1 MKKFKFFLLVLGV
14 LGLAS
19 CAGDKEP
26 TKPQAS
32 NLSSIEADPEI
43 LVNGQWVEF
52 EVEETTMPTPGYRD
66 QRVFW
71 YVNNNQILPDSYS
84 KDGNEYK
91 TWAKLDGSCTEVNVK
106 VEIVYYYTSE
116 EVRAVKE
123 QVFSVQQPDVHQFL
137 WGNSKDVV
145 EKNLGKAILEED
157 NSLVYLLNSQNW
169 SQFSSG
175 KEVTA
180 VYDFNSAE
188 KLIKVSEGFK
198 ESIDNAT
205 DVTYQKLVYNYVAA
219 YNDLSKKYGMPEI
232 GGEWLSQP
240 TNEEIDAVDKV
251 LNDYKNSSKE
261 LRTIVGKLIA
271 DGKLELITTSNG
283 NTNTKVEL
291 SVYLNNSGAPFYMMV
306 FTPNN

>member
-1 MKKFKFFLLVLGV
+1 MKKLNLISLVLAV
-14 LGLAS
+14 LSLAS
-19 CAGDKEP
+19 CVNDKEP

-52 EVEETTMPTPGYRD
+52 EVEETTMPTPGYRN

-71 YVNNNQILPDSYS
+71 YVNNNQILSDNYS

-91 TWAKLDGSCTEVNVK
+91 TWAKLDKSCTEANVK
-106 VEIVYYYTSE
+106 VEIVYYYASE

-123 QVFSVQQPDVHQFL
+123 QVFSVQQPDVHQFI
-137 WGNSKDVV
+137 WGNSKEVV
-145 EKNLGKAILEED
+145 EENLGKAVHEEG
-157 NSLVYLLNSQNW
+157 NSLVYLLNSKSW
-169 SQFSSG
+169 TSSSSG

-180 VYDFNSAE
+180 IYNFDSAE
-188 KLIKVSEGFK
+188 KLIKVSEGFT

-205 DVTYQKLVYNYVAA
+205 DVTYQKLVYNYVVA
-219 YNDLSKKYGMPEI
+219 YNKLSNEFGMPEI

-240 TNEEIDAVDKV
+240 TDEEIDAVEKV
-251 LNDYKNSSKE
+251 LNDYTNSSKE

-291 SVYLNNSGAPFYMMV
+291 SVYLNNSGVPSYMMV

>member
-1 MKKFKFFLLVLGV
+1 MKNLNFISLVLCV
-14 LGLAS
+14 LCLAS

-71 YVNNNQILPDSYS
+71 YVNNNQILPDNYS

-145 EKNLGKAILEED
+145 EKNLGKAILEEG
-157 NSLVYLLNSQNW
+157 NSLVYLLNSKSW
-169 SQFSSG
+169 SSSSSG

-219 YNDLSKKYGMPEI
+219 YNELSKYGMPEI

-291 SVYLNNSGAPFYMMV
+291 SVYLNNSGVPTYMMV